1 MTKKKQVQSTRF
13 GVYAVMKYKDKYIL
27 IQKGKGPF
35 KGRWDL
41 PGGKIDF
48 GETPEDTLKREVS
61 EETGLKLKSYKLIS
75 VEAYTHE
82 TKKETFHHTG
92 VIFRANT
99 KDIKKLKREPDG
111 NDSFGAKV
119 FASKEIKEL
128 KLTPLAKIAFKN
140 IRL

>member
-1 MTKKKQVQSTRF
+1 MTKKKQIQLTRF
-13 GVYAVMKYKDKYIL
+13 GVYAILMYKDKYIL

-48 GETPEDTLKREVS
+48 GEIPEQTLKREVN

-82 TKKETFHHTG
+82 TRKERFHHTG
-92 VIFRANT
+92 VIFKAT
-99 KDIKKLKREPDG
+99 AKDIKKLKREPDG
-111 NDSFGAKV
+111 NDSFGAEI
-119 FASKEIKEL
+119 FSAKEIKQL
-128 KLTPLAKIAFKN
+128 KLTPLAK
-140 IRL
+140 

>member
-1 MTKKKQVQSTRF
+1 MSSKKQIQSTRF
-13 GVYAVMKYKDKYIL
+13 GVYAVLMYKDKYIL

-48 GETPEDTLKREVS
+48 GEIPEQTLKREVS

-92 VIFRANT
+92 VIFRAT
-99 KDIKKLKREPDG
+99 AKDIDKLKREPDG
-111 NDSFGAKV
+111 NDSFGAEI
-119 FASKEIKEL
+119 FSEKEVKKL
-128 KLTPLAKIAFKN
+128 KLTPLAKIALKK
-140 IRL
+140 I

>member
-1 MTKKKQVQSTRF
+1 MTTKKQIQSTRF
-13 GVYAVMKYKDKYIL
+13 GVYAVMTYKDKYIL

-41 PGGKIDF
+41 PGGKTDF
-48 GETPEDTLKREVS
+48 GETPEETLKREVN

-82 TKKETFHHTG
+82 TKKENFHHTG
-92 VIFRANT
+92 VIFRAAA

-111 NDSFGAKV
+111 NDSFGAEI
-119 FASKEIKEL
+119 FSSKEIKKL
-128 KLTPLAKIAFKN
+128 KLTPLAKIAPKK
-140 IRL
+140 I